1 MNNNIIDR
9 LINVINLLN
18 EIEIKGFYNIKN
30 LGLAIQ
36 QIDSIVVLIRQNEQA
51 IKTVKENNGSEI

>member
-9 LINVINLLN
+9 LINIINLLN

-36 QIDSIVVLIRQNEQA
+36 EIDSIIVALRQNSPTKEQQERGP
-51 IKTVKENNGSEI
+51 EN

>member
-36 QIDSIVVLIRQNEQA
+36 
-51 IKTVKENNGSEI
+51 